1 MATRRQIWGGM
12 MGMGALLVGLGWHA
26 PLAHAA
32 APAEPTPA
40 TLDGA
45 EPAATMPPVNGTAPK
60 QVLLVPGDTLW
71 GLAQT
76 YHTTVALLQQANG
89 LGDSTLIYAGNW
101 LTVPGQ
107 VTVLPGNTLWQIAA
121 AYGVSVDAIMALNGL
136 TDTTI
141 VPGQVLAIP
150 APEPP
155 AAPATTLAAQLTQAN
170 VLVELAHLVQAEA
183 GNQPFLG
190 MVGVAAVVLNR
201 VKAPGFP
208 KTVSGVIF
216 QPGQF
221 ESVANGTYWLPPSAE
236 AYQAAQ
242 EALNGVDPTDGALY
256 FYNPALTNNPWMKA
270 LPVTVTIGQQVFC
283 R

>member
-1 MATRRQIWGGM
+1 MARRRQTWLGM
-12 MGMGALLVGLGWHA
+12 MGTGALLVGVGWHA
-26 PLAHAA
+26 PPVHAA
-32 APAEPTPA
+32 APAPEGPA
-40 TLDGA
+40 TLDAA
-45 EPAATMPPVNGTAPK
+45 EPAVSPPPVSGTPA
-60 QVLLVPGDTLW
+60 QRVLLVPGDTLW

-76 YHTTVALLQQANG
+76 YHTTVAALQQANG
-89 LGDSTLIYAGNW
+89 LGDSTLIYAGDW
-101 LTVPGQ
+101 LTIPGQ
-107 VTVLPGNTLWQIAA
+107 VTVAPGNTLWQIAA
-121 AYGVSVDAIMALNGL
+121 AYGVSVNAIMSLNDL
-136 TDTTI
+136 TDTTL

-150 APEPP
+150 APEAPTG
-155 AAPATTLAAQLTQAN
+155 PATTLAAQLNQAN

-190 MVGVAAVVLNR
+190 MVAVAAVVLNR

-242 EALNGVDPTDGALY
+242 EALDGVDPTDGALY

-270 LPVTVTIGQQVFC
+270 LPVIVTIGQQVFC